1 MNPGDLISFD
11 FVLDHGLFETRT
23 RVSKIYGSSSLLLE
37 DPADSV
43 SVNWDSTSWGTTST
57 EYVSSSTSITDS
69 PNGNYLP
76 NTDSSIQLSNPI
88 DLSSGILDARVAFM
102 AQWDLEAGFDYV
114 QLEVSIDG
122 GNSWIPQCGRY
133 TRTGVVNQSGAE
145 GEPIYEGTQSD
156 WVRESISLNDYLGE
170 NVLLRFKLH
179 SDEAVELDGFY
190 FDDLTVSVVSQN
202 LNTAEF
208 NTDEVHL
215 YPNPTSGMLYVQ
227 TTLENFNIQISNILG
242 KVVFQSQSNSG
253 HSEVSMQDFAAGL
266 YFVSLF
272 NQDRHK
278 KFKVIKK

>member
-1 MNPGDLISFD
+1 M
-11 FVLDHGLFETRT
+11 
-23 RVSKIYGSSSLLLE
+23 
-37 DPADSV
+37 
-43 SVNWDSTSWGTTST
+43 
-57 EYVSSSTSITDS
+57 
-69 PNGNYLP
+69 
-76 NTDSSIQLSNPI
+76 
-88 DLSSGILDARVAFM
+88 
-102 AQWDLEAGFDYV
+102 
-114 QLEVSIDG
+114 
-122 GNSWIPQCGRY
+122 
-133 TRTGVVNQSGAE
+133 
-145 GEPIYEGTQSD
+145 
-156 WVRESISLNDYLGE
+156 
-170 NVLLRFKLH
+170 
-179 SDEAVELDGFY
+179 DGFY

-202 LNTAEF
+202 LYTTEF